1 MVIKTYLFKLI
12 YSLDMSWELNLSL
25 MIPQKI
31 ISRHYGQKRRSI
43 VFDSPLENPGNCHLS
58 FPQTWGRIWHTQNTQ
73 TVFLVLFCHKQ
84 KCGVKCLMF
93 MFMLKHLLLLSVWLP
108 PILLLDIML
117 EYFSNMRN
125 RRRGSQCQQK
135 QKSSDTI

>member
-1 MVIKTYLFKLI
+1 MDKRDAPLYLILHLRILEIAIYLFRKHEAA
-12 YSLDMSWELNLSL
+12 SDT
-25 MIPQKI
+25 
-31 ISRHYGQKRRSI
+31 RRTHKQY
-43 VFDSPLENPGNCHLS
+43 F
-58 FPQTWGRIWHTQNTQ
+58 W
-73 TVFLVLFCHKQ
+73 FCFALKQ